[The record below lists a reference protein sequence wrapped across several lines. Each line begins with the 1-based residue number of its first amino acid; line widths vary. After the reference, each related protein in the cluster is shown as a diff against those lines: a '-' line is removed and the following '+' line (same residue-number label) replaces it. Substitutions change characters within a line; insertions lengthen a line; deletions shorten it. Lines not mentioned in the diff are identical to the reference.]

1 MEKLRLTQ
9 KLHENLKDVRSVT
22 KENDGLR
29 RVEETFKIER
39 DQVREGLREIEAK
52 ISSFLS
58 SNSMYCLLTAMNP
71 SLNQV

>member
-58 SNSMYCLLTAMNP
+58 LAIQCIVFL
-71 SLNQV
+71 QQ